1 MMETQTVLVIGR
13 GLIIF
18 SDPTF
23 RLYSTY
29 NRKFLKNFET
39 VLMIERGL
47 KIESIDFENQIE
59 EADYIK
65 S

>member
-1 MMETQTVLVIGR
+1 MPLTL
-13 GLIIF
+13 
-18 SDPTF
+18 

-29 NRKFLKNFET
+29 NRKSLKNFET
-39 VLMIERGL
+39 VLIIERGL

>member
-1 MMETQTVLVIGR
+1 MPLTLQ
-13 GLIIF
+13 
-18 SDPTF
+18 
-23 RLYSTY
+23 LYSTY
-29 NRKFLKNFET
+29 NRKFLKSFET
-39 VLMIERGL
+39 VLIIERGL

>member
-1 MMETQTVLVIGR
+1 MPLTL
-13 GLIIF
+13 
-18 SDPTF
+18 

-39 VLMIERGL
+39 VLMIESGL

>member
-1 MMETQTVLVIGR
+1 MPLTL
-13 GLIIF
+13 
-18 SDPTF
+18 

-39 VLMIERGL
+39 VLIIERGL
-47 KIESIDFENQIE
+47 KIESIDFENQIA

>member
-1 MMETQTVLVIGR
+1 MLGKMMQTKTVLIIER

-29 NRKFLKNFET
+29 NRKFLKEIKT
-39 VLMIERGL
+39 VLIIEQYL
-47 KIESIDFENQIE
+47 
-59 EADYIK
+59 
-65 S
+65 

>member
-1 MMETQTVLVIGR
+1 MPLTL
-13 GLIIF
+13 
-18 SDPTF
+18 
-23 RLYSTY
+23 RLHSTY
-29 NRKFLKNFET
+29 DRKFLKNFET
-39 VLMIERGL
+39 VLMIEKGL

>member
-1 MMETQTVLVIGR
+1 MPLTL
-13 GLIIF
+13 
-18 SDPTF
+18 

-29 NRKFLKNFET
+29 NKKFLKNFET
-39 VLMIERGL
+39 VLIIERLERGL

>member
-1 MMETQTVLVIGR
+1 MPLTL
-13 GLIIF
+13 
-18 SDPTF
+18 

-29 NRKFLKNFET
+29 NRKFLKKIET
-39 VLMIERGL
+39 VLIIERGL

-65 S
+65 P